1 MSVREL
7 AVLGDHQGDVD
18 AIVGKY
24 PNARS
29 ALIPLLFYVQSVQG
43 HVTEE
48 GMRDVAQVLGLTPA
62 EVLSVAS
69 FYTMLKKRSTGEYL
83 ISVCRNITC
92 THLGGRKVLRA
103 AEERLGVSAGQST
116 PDGRFTLEAAECLAT
131 CDGAPSLQVN
141 YEDFYKV
148 SPEEMVEIIDR
159 LERGDEVLSVAGEAI
174 QTHKG
179 ISREVAMT
187 GVVEGHGDQEQGAR
201 TVSGEVPPADM
212 APGFR
217 PPVKGHGAKEDSDA

>member
-1 MSVREL
+1 MTVRQLQVL
-7 AVLGDHQGDVD
+7 AENRAEID

-24 PNARS
+24 PNPRS
-29 ALIPLLFYVQSVQG
+29 ALIPLLFFVQSVQG

-48 GMRDVAQVLGLTPA
+48 GMRDVAQVLGVTPA

-69 FYTMLKKRSTGEYL
+69 FYTMLKKRGTGEYL

-103 AEERLGVSAGQST
+103 AEERLGVPAGQTT

-159 LERGDEVLSVAGEAI
+159 LERGDEVLSVAGQSI
-174 QTHKG
+174 KTHKE

-187 GVVEGHGDQEQGAR
+187 GVLEGRADAEQGAR
-201 TVSGEVPPADM
+201 TVSGEVPATDM